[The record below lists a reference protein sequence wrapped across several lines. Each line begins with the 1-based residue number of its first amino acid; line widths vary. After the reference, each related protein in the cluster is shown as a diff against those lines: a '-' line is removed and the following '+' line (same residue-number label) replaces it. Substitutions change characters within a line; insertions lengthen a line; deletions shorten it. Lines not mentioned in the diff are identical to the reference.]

1 MTVRTVCNQTVRSTT
16 RQVETKA
23 FEVGNAMTYA
33 AIGGENHPNLVNYDG
48 GAATAWFYP
57 GYEHIPCSTTQSGT
71 TPA

>member
-1 MTVRTVCNQTVRSTT
+1 MTVRTVCNQTVRSNT
-16 RQVETKA
+16 RQVEVQA
-23 FEVGNAMTYA
+23 FEVGNLNGN

-71 TPA
+71 TEPA